1 MTKPKPSQ
9 IPTDAVLAERRQRYG
24 HHLPSFPLR
33 RTRVPGLLADRPELA
48 ALDAERAAV
57 QAAEARLSG
66 EHADWQSR
74 VQLARAE
81 HQEAQRRA
89 MLDGT
94 EPPPPLVPEPWPYP
108 EHTRATFD
116 AIHAV
121 IEATELGL
129 LEDSARAYA
138 ADLAQEAAPSRAE
151 LDAARR
157 RVAELEGYL
166 VQFDRAHE
174 ILEQVASGRLSDD
187 TAADVVEIPRVR
199 YDPNA
204 SPASEAE
211 LLDALHPP
219 RRRRPRR

>member
-1 MTKPKPSQ
+1 
-9 IPTDAVLAERRQRYG
+9 
-24 HHLPSFPLR
+24 
-33 RTRVPGLLADRPELA
+33 
-48 ALDAERAAV
+48 
-57 QAAEARLSG
+57 
-66 EHADWQSR
+66 
-74 VQLARAE
+74 
-81 HQEAQRRA
+81 